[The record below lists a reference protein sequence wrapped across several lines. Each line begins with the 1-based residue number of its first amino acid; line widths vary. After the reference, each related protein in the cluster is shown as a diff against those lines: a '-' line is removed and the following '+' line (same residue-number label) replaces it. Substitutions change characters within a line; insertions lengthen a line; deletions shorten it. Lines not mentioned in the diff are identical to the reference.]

1 MVGSF
6 YDSAPATEQQRI
18 WRESA
23 PMGRIFEQPEPIVL
37 GPLLC
42 DALDFNA
49 AELPSDLTFWRSA
62 IEDLALRLHE
72 GLKVTPR
79 AAAKIM
85 CAYNIHVRFKDL
97 PTPQWSIADSPTEV
111 ELTQHLSDFLH
122 HKQRQRLHHA
132 IGGELNHSERIER
145 RM

>member
-1 MVGSF
+1 MLRSF
-6 YDSAPATEQQRI
+6 YNSAPATEQQRI

-49 AELPSDLTFWRSA
+49 AELPDDLTFWLSA

-72 GLKVTPR
+72 GLKVTPW

-85 CAYNIHVRFKDL
+85 SAYNIHVRFKDL

-111 ELTQHLSDFLH
+111 ELTQHLGDFLH
-122 HKQRQRLHHA
+122 HQQRQRLHHA
-132 IGGELNHSERIER
+132 TGGELNGSEKTQR